1 MPIYLF
7 ISILLF
13 AAPAAHDFKMS
24 VCEINYLAEKESFQV
39 RFYIFQDDLKEA
51 LYGDPLSDKME
62 EERVVEYILEKIKIQ
77 SDGQPISLA
86 FSEIKEREDQIKVV
100 FNTSKIKAETISK
113 LLVSNQLL
121 LEKFKSQTNM
131 VYVTLPGQTKKTMI
145 LNAGKTDGLFEF

>member
-1 MPIYLF
+1 
-7 ISILLF
+7 
-13 AAPAAHDFKMS
+13 
-24 VCEINYLAEKESFQV
+24 
-39 RFYIFQDDLKEA
+39 
-51 LYGDPLSDKME
+51 ME
-62 EERVVEYILEKIKIQ
+62 EERVVEYILEKVKIQ

-86 FSEIKEREDQIKVV
+86 FSEIKEREDQVKVV

-145 LNAGKTDGLFEF
+145 LNAGKTNGLFEF